1 MKTQTILQ
9 HRFKKGQSAGR
20 NAAHLSKGALG
31 PAPRPSKACSAPVE
45 ATTVDLARFSTGS
58 EHWFRDRN
66 VGQSNFLERRCA
78 AFVEEQVDKSWYRR
92 AESADKA
99 TDHGENATVDHAS
112 PEAPALIVASP
123 VLLLVVTGAA
133 VLPCY
138 RPTLGRVRNRKR
150 LGAAK

>member
-1 MKTQTILQ
+1 VGMRRVTSPSCSDEPGELIVTDKSGDIYRVQ
-9 HRFKKGQSAGR
+9 HDGG
-20 NAAHLSKGALG
+20 
-31 PAPRPSKACSAPVE
+31 E
-45 ATTVDLARFSTGS
+45 I
-58 EHWFRDRN
+58 DRN

-138 RPTLGRVRNRKR
+138 RPTLGRVRNRKGP
-150 LGAAK
+150 GAAK